1 MKHERDMHVP
11 EMKRQDLQMIVV
23 TNRYQLDVEM
33 LISTDFGGIKL
44 VFRISSHV
52 GSNNFKEKYG

>member
-1 MKHERDMHVP
+1 MKHEGDRHIP
-11 EMKRQDLQMIVV
+11 EMKRQDSQMIVV

-33 LISTDFGGIKL
+33 LISPDFGGVKL

-52 GSNNFKEKYG
+52 GSNNSKEKYG